1 MSSSAFS
8 TMETF
13 SPTTIH
19 GNTMVILCSKTY
31 CIAYMD
37 SILRVSKGR
46 MPSLGPILRQ
56 QTQKSPCH
64 TGSTTSYLHS
74 LLRVYMPSRSLRL
87 VSERYN
93 HKEAQNHAFVHCFL
107 LVEWYSQH
115 YPDNWISD
123 NIQETHTYSNCNL
136 QKKNRCFHYSLV
148 LLCST
153 LYYFCTKQQ
162 CLYCWHFLCL
172 FPLKMNRMLYSSF
185 VNRFR

>member
-1 MSSSAFS
+1 MGYWGTSGIGFWTLLILHIHWSLS
-8 TMETF
+8 T
-13 SPTTIH
+13 
-19 GNTMVILCSKTY
+19 
-31 CIAYMD
+31 
-37 SILRVSKGR
+37 GR
-46 MPSLGPILRQ
+46 PRALP
-56 QTQKSPCH
+56 
-64 TGSTTSYLHS
+64 SYLHS